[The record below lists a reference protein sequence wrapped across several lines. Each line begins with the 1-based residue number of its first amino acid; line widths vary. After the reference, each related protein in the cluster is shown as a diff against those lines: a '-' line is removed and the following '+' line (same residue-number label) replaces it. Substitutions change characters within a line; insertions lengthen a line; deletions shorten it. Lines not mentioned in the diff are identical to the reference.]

1 MSGATTC
8 PGCGLEL
15 PASGLTPDPRRNASP
30 ECWRLYGE
38 VQGFELNHIELAR
51 DYISWRWTPTPRSTR
66 RARGAATV
74 FEVAAAGAM
83 VGSVAGHAEAVRD
96 WAASVWQAWAPQHP
110 EVAALA
116 DRLFR

>member
-1 MSGATTC
+1 M
-8 PGCGLEL
+8 
-15 PASGLTPDPRRNASP
+15 
-30 ECWRLYGE
+30 
-38 VQGFELNHIELAR
+38 
-51 DYISWRWTPTPRSTR
+51 
-66 RARGAATV
+66 